1 MELLLEEDLVLIDG
15 GKNWFKIVGG
25 TIITVAGVAGVI
37 TYPTLGGKVG
47 SFGVTL
53 GGINTIVEGWS
64 AD

>member
-37 TYPTLGGKVG
+37 TYPTLGGKVC

-53 GGINTIVEGWS
+53 
-64 AD
+64 